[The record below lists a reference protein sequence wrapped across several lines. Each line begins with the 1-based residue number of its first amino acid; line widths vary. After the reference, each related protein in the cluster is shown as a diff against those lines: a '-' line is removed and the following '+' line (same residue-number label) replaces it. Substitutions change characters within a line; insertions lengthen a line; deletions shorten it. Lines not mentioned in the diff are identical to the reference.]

1 MAIEIS
7 RIEREFIIKFMNESK
22 GHVELV
28 RGGHKAAAILE
39 NIVKGWTFRV
49 TEGSIS
55 GRDLEQSVDVFF
67 FFKGTR
73 ITCRSKVIEDRGPV
87 LLLEDTQRLYRD
99 LTRSYERI
107 RPEEEIKVSLLL
119 GTTTLKLDFP
129 QYVGVNESEPPEV
142 NIKFDAAKISDLLRG
157 FRDKAKSFANEHKII
172 MFRERIPQQI
182 VEHLVAWSG
191 KILMLPV
198 SDSNSP
204 FKRREEDRKDILQEH
219 DIQSIIKSSGKDTI
233 LLNNELSNHVDG
245 MFQKKIWHELYVPIL
260 YRQYVIGYIYLLRSE
275 GQVSQF
281 SPSVI
286 EFVRQFSRILAYSL
300 AANNYFQAIPSED
313 SFEKSELVDISGSG
327 LLFSMPLTGP
337 SIDLLSDIDLK
348 LYIKQRVISLQG
360 RVMRRFQETGRIFIG
375 IKFLEI
381 SEEDLDFLFNSLYGS
396 PEGFNFTDE
405 PIIPEF

>member
-7 RIEREFIIKFMNESK
+7 RIEREFIIKFMKDSS

-28 RGGHKAAAILE
+28 RGGRKASAVLE
-39 NIVKGWTFRV
+39 SVTKAWTFKIL
-49 TEGSIS
+49 EGSIS
-55 GRDLEQSVDVFF
+55 GKDLEQWVDVFF

-73 ITCRSKVIEDRGPV
+73 VTCRSKVAEDRGAIFV
-87 LLLEDTQRLYRD
+87 LEDTQRLYRD

-107 RPEEEIKVSLLL
+107 RPEEEIKVSILL

-129 QYVGVNESEPPEV
+129 QYAGINETEPPEV

-157 FRDKAKSFANEHKII
+157 FRDKAKAFANEHKII
-172 MFRERIPQQI
+172 MFRERIPELI

-191 KILMLPV
+191 KILMLPI
-198 SDSNSP
+198 SDSASP
-204 FKRREEDRKDILQEH
+204 FKRREEDRKDILTET
-219 DIQSIIKSSGKDTI
+219 DIQAIIKSSGKDPLT
-233 LLNNELSNHVDG
+233 LNHELSQHIDG

-275 GQVSQF
+275 GQTGQF
-281 SPSVI
+281 SLSVI
-286 EFVRQFSRILAYSL
+286 DFVRQFSRILAYSL
-300 AANNYFQAIPSED
+300 AANNYFQAISSED

-348 LYIKQRVISLQG
+348 LHIKQRSISLQG

-381 SEEDLDFLFNSLYGS
+381 KDEDLDFLFHALYGS
-396 PEGFNFTDE
+396 ADGFNFSDE
-405 PIIPEF
+405 PIIPGN